1 MPAAN
6 GLERLSKEIKR
17 RTGVV
22 TLFPN
27 PERCLRLVSALL
39 SEQDEMWLSGKIY
52 LAMRPDNAPIESSQN
67 QRLIHHPETM

>member
-17 RTGVV
+17 RTGVA

-39 SEQDEMWLSGKIY
+39 SEQDEMWLTEKSIS
-52 LAMRPDNAPIESSQN
+52 P
-67 QRLIHHPETM
+67 